1 MQFRQANN
9 KQKQNN
15 NDTNNLALQHYSMTA
30 VRNNTLEETMTKQ
43 EVGYGAIDDTNPE
56 PQKTPHK
63 ITRRTTYGILLFV
76 ISFFLVAGAGAGAGA
91 TRSSLRSDTASIVV
105 SSEGYPSVAD
115 LEKSA
120 DLAQGKADAA
130 AIVATKKAAVV
141 VAAEDSAEE
150 ASVVASEANTAAIA
164 ARTAAKNGGEKEK
177 VAVAIAI
184 DEADK
189 AAIANEYWLAAV
201 DNANIASAK
210 ANSASAIA
218 SQAASVAA
226 AALATAKANS
236 CGVHGLI
243 CTKNEYCSV
252 VPLPPFYFCFTE

>member
-1 MQFRQANN
+1 
-9 KQKQNN
+9 
-15 NDTNNLALQHYSMTA
+15 MTA
-30 VRNNTLEETMTKQ
+30 VRNTLKETMTKQ
-43 EVGYGAIDDTNPE
+43 EVGYGAIEDTNPE
-56 PQKTPHK
+56 TQKTPHQ
-63 ITRRTTYGILLFV
+63 ITRRKTYGLLLFV
-76 ISFFLVAGAGAGAGA
+76 ISFVLVAGAGAGAGA
-91 TRSSLRSDTASIVV
+91 SATRSFLRDDTTASIVV
-105 SSEGYPSVAD
+105 SSEGYPSVTE
-115 LEKSA
+115 LEEAA

-130 AIVATKKAAVV
+130 ATVATKAAAVV

>member
-1 MQFRQANN
+1 
-9 KQKQNN
+9 
-15 NDTNNLALQHYSMTA
+15 
-30 VRNNTLEETMTKQ
+30 MTKQ
-43 EVGYGAIDDTNPE
+43 EIGYGAIDDTNPE
-56 PQKTPHK
+56 TQKTPHQ
-63 ITRRTTYGILLFV
+63 ITRRKTYGILLFV
-76 ISFFLVAGAGAGAGA
+76 ISFFLVAVAGASAGAGA
-91 TRSSLRSDTASIVV
+91 THSSLRYDTDTASIVV
-105 SSEGYPSVAD
+105 SSEGYPSVTE
-115 LEKSA
+115 LEKAA

-130 AIVATKKAAVV
+130 AIVATKKAAVE

-164 ARTAAKNGGEKEK
+164 ARTAAKNGGEQEK

-210 ANSASAIA
+210 ANIASAIA